1 MPDKFSFQVY
11 GIVGSPL
18 CVATEDGQKV
28 FDQIAPFL
36 ERGHSVELSFLNV
49 EIMATAFLNAA
60 IGQLYG
66 QFEEE
71 AINSLLI
78 VRDLLPEDET
88 LLALVKESSKRYFED
103 PDRYDR
109 YFHEEMGI
117 ERGDVA
123 Y

>member
-11 GIVGSPL
+11 GIVSSPL

-71 AINSLLI
+71 TINSLLI
-78 VRDLLPEDET
+78 VRDLLPEDEI
-88 LLALVKESSKRYFED
+88 LLAWVKESSKRYFED

>member
-71 AINSLLI
+71 AMNSLLI

-88 LLALVKESSKRYFED
+88 LLAWVKESSKRYFED

>member
-49 EIMATAFLNAA
+49 EIMATAFLNTA

-71 AINSLLI
+71 TIDSLLI